1 MNIPSDFETKYGM
14 SRSLSRLLSD
24 AMNIYSVL
32 VTFRVSLF
40 ALSHM
45 RIFSRSVLA
54 PDAISFIDFPVVVIF
69 VSSAYIRA
77 VECCR
82 QEGRSLM

>member
-1 MNIPSDFETKYGM
+1 MTIFRQQISLVRDFDALTLFMGFPPTTKYGM
-14 SRSLSRLLSD
+14 SHSLSRLLSD

-45 RIFSRSVLA
+45 RIFS
-54 PDAISFIDFPVVVIF
+54 
-69 VSSAYIRA
+69 
-77 VECCR
+77 
-82 QEGRSLM
+82 